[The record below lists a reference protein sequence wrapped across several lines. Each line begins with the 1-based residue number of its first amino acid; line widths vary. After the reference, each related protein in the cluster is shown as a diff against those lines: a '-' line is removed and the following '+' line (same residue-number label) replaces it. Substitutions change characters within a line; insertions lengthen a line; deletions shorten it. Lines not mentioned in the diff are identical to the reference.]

1 MVMANSNSTKPPD
14 NLDPKV
20 EEVCDD
26 IELLTSL
33 KCECGARR
41 DEFETIAIICRGR
54 NNFKQTMVYSNGKV
68 ILTETCV
75 NYIDSVEDKTNLVC
89 VKEYYFDFSGHGS
102 EPATC
107 EASVDGERC
116 PFCMPMSRGYFNK
129 ESPDCQ
135 HGLSVRCGDAGYGS
149 ICTLPDGT
157 KKMTQFITSNTY
169 NRKYSSTSSGISFD
183 PVTVVGF
190 LAFVFIFA
198 VAKLLRHGP
207 ETPNG
212 NRTNYDEF
220 ELHNEMA

>member
-1 MVMANSNSTKPPD
+1 MANSNSTTPD
-14 NLDPKV
+14 NFDPKV
-20 EEVCDD
+20 KEVCDD
-26 IELLTSL
+26 IELLSSL
-33 KCECGARR
+33 KCECGASRG
-41 DEFETIAIICRGR
+41 DFETIAIICRGR
-54 NNFKQTMVYSNGKV
+54 NNFKQSMVYSNGKI

-75 NYIDSVEDKTNLVC
+75 NYVDSSADNKKNLVC
-89 VKEYYFDFSGHGS
+89 VKEYYYDFSGHGS

-116 PFCMPMSRGYFNK
+116 PFCMPKSRGYFK

-157 KKMTQFITSNTY
+157 KRMTQFITSNTY
-169 NRKYSSTSSGISFD
+169 NRKYSSTSGS
-183 PVTVVGF
+183 PVVTAVCF
-190 LAFVFIFA
+190 LAFVLVFA

-207 ETPNG
+207 ESPNG
-212 NRTNYDEF
+212 YRTNYDEV